1 MTSKSDTG
9 TLRLQRLTSVVFYS
23 VPMVLI
29 SIILLVAVVINFV
42 NVVERYLFEHAI
54 FWTEEILNYM
64 LMWSV
69 FLGMVAVTYRGA
81 HLNMD
86 LLSNHLKGVPQR
98 VLRGLAAIT
107 LIVCSGV
114 VVVQSFKVITVLAKT
129 GQVSVAASVPLVVP
143 HASILV
149 GFALVGLITL
159 LRFRAYLTNDFD

>member
-1 MTSKSDTG
+1 
-9 TLRLQRLTSVVFYS
+9 
-23 VPMVLI
+23 
-29 SIILLVAVVINFV
+29 
-42 NVVERYLFEHAI
+42 
-54 FWTEEILNYM
+54 M

>member
-1 MTSKSDTG
+1 MASKSDITPP
-9 TLRLQRLTSVVFYS
+9 RLQRLARVVFYS
-23 VPMVLI
+23 IPLVLI
-29 SIILLVAVVINFV
+29 TAILIVEVSINFI
-42 NVVERYLFEHAI
+42 NVVGRYLFGHAI
-54 FWTEEILNYM
+54 FWAEEILNYM

-86 LLSNHLKGVPQR
+86 LFSTHLKGLPQR
-98 VLRGLAAIT
+98 VLRGATAIT

-114 VVVQSFKVITVLAKT
+114 VVLESFKVIAVLAKT

-149 GFALVGLITL
+149 GFALVGLVTL
-159 LRFRAYLTNDFD
+159 VRFRAYLTNDFD